1 MKVGQLLGSDRG
13 VACLLYVLG
22 CHALCQ
28 SLVMG
33 RHSRTGYDTLSGLPT
48 AEYGAGRWLWLI
60 DINLFSFMIM
70 QRLAV

>member
-1 MKVGQLLGSDRG
+1 VKVGQLLGSERG

-33 RHSRTGYDTLSGLPT
+33 RHSRTGSDTLSGLPT
-48 AEYGAGRWLWLI
+48 AVYGACRWLSI
-60 DINLFSFMIM
+60 DINLFSYMIM
-70 QRLAV
+70 QRLDV